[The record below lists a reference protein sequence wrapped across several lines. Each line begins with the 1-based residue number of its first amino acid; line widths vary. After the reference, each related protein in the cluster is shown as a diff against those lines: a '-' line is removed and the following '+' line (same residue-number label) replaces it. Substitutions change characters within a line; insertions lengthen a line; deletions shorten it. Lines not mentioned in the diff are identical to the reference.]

1 MDEFTTVT
9 EAQALIGGLSNPG
22 KMPGKGWSISARH
35 CKTGTK
41 LRQIKGSVCN
51 SCYACKGRYAFNNVQ
66 NALDRRLTR
75 FERKELPWTE
85 LMIKALERETW
96 FRWLDSGDLQSDR
109 MLERIIRVCELTP
122 HVRHWLPTREYQIV
136 KRVLNRLTCP
146 PNLMIRLS
154 AYMIDEPGPE
164 KLARKY
170 GLGTSPVET
179 QGGTCPASSQKNQC
193 LECRQCWDPGVINVS
208 YPRH

>member
-35 CKTGTK
+35 CKAGSK
-41 LRQIKGSVCN
+41 LRQIDGSVCN
-51 SCYACKGRYAFNNVQ
+51 SCYACKGHYSFEVVQ
-66 NALDRRLTR
+66 HAQERRQTR
-75 FERKELPWTE
+75 FKRTGKAWID
-85 LMIKALERETW
+85 LMVKALERETW

-109 MLERIIRVCELTP
+109 MLERIIQVCELTP
-122 HVRHWLPTREYQIV
+122 HVRHWLPTREYRIV

-154 AYMIDEPGPE
+154 AHMIDEPGPE

-170 GLGTSPVET
+170 GLGTSTVVT
-179 QGGTCPASSQKNQC
+179 QAWTCPARSQKNQC
-193 LECRQCWDPGVINVS
+193 LECRKCWDPGVTNIS